1 MFGNLIED
9 LESRTFLSASVGH
22 APLLTGAA
30 LAPAV
35 HMAAATAIPK
45 FAARYLGSISIP
57 MIGHFKSTVLT
68 ITKQLANGSFT
79 GTLNAAGSLVA
90 VTGVM
95 KANRTF
101 TITAKGSHVGGVING
116 TGTGTL
122 NAAGTKVTISMKF
135 INGGAVY
142 PGTISL
148 TKG

>member
-1 MFGNLIED
+1 MSSSLFED
-9 LESRTFLSASVGH
+9 LESRTLLSAGV
-22 APLLTGAA
+22 ALTPPTAGMA

-35 HMAAATAIPK
+35 TMAAAAAIPK

-57 MIGHFKSTVLT
+57 TIGHFKSTVLT
-68 ITKQLANGSFT
+68 ITKQLANGNFT

-116 TGTGTL
+116 TGTGTM
-122 NAAGTKVTISMKF
+122 NAAGTKLTISMKF
-135 INGGAVY
+135 VNGGNVY
-142 PGTISL
+142 PGTITL
-148 TKG
+148 VKG